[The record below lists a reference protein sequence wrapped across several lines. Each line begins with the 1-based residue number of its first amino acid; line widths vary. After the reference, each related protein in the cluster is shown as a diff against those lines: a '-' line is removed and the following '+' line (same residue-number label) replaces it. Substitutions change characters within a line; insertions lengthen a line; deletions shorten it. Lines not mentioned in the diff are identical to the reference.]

1 MSLFLQVRGGVRRD
15 GTHMSVHLSEV
26 KSAYILIEVV
36 ASPER
41 RAETNDNYIRKMN
54 TGKVYPLFFFFFI
67 AAAARSRGL
76 GRDVGRRP
84 HRYCEHGMM
93 LLKGMCQCRL
103 GTILQV
109 TWEWLSAVTVR

>member
-54 TGKVYPLFFFFFI
+54 TGKVYPLFFFFFLSPPPR
-67 AAAARSRGL
+67 AVVVWG
-76 GRDVGRRP
+76 
-84 HRYCEHGMM
+84 
-93 LLKGMCQCRL
+93 
-103 GTILQV
+103 GT
-109 TWEWLSAVTVR
+109 